1 MESSGNSTRPRSR
14 DGSSDVERRIFAATE
29 RALANVGARDL
40 SVEQILAEAGV
51 SRGTFYHYF
60 SSKWEVINRLAANVM
75 DDIYVRIQP
84 FVLRPADLSP
94 ADALSR
100 SIVEG
105 CQVWAEHRAVVRAII
120 EHWRQVPEIRTML
133 LEVFERFIAGIADT
147 IDRERAS
154 GKAPPGTESR
164 RLATT
169 LMWSSAYCL
178 YLAGLDEIEDLP
190 DEQAVQDSLLALWM
204 GSLYGDPAASSG

>member
-75 DDIYVRIQP
+75 DDIYIRIQP
-84 FVLRPADLSP
+84 FVMPGEDLPGLEGLR
-94 ADALSR
+94 R
-100 SIVEG
+100 SIAEG
-105 CQVWAEHRAVVRAII
+105 CEVWAEHRAVVRAIT
-120 EHWRQVPEIRTML
+120 EHWRQVPELGTMW
-133 LEVFERFIAGIADT
+133 LEAFDRFTSAIAET

-154 GKAPPGTESR
+154 GRAPNGADSR
-164 RLATT
+164 RLAAT
-169 LMWSSAYCL
+169 LMWSTAYCL
-178 YLAGLDEIEDLP
+178 YLAGLDEIDDLP
-190 DEQAVQDSLLALWM
+190 GEQALQESLLALWM